1 MLQQFSSKINARI
14 LGLTLVRINIGV
26 MFLIAAYAKLI
37 AGDGWPGRMVGFLNF
52 QAEKSFG
59 FYRDFITSVVV
70 PNKEAF
76 GYMVAYGEL
85 FVGLSLLLGLTTRW
99 GAMVGVFL
107 VSNFIMAKGVFFWT
121 PSSNDAMYILA
132 LLALLFVNNKDMLG
146 LDNLAVKKWPIL
158 TKVWI

>member
-1 MLQQFSSKINARI
+1 MLNQLSAKISVKI
-14 LGLTLVRINIGV
+14 LGLSFVRINIGM
-26 MFLIAAYAKLI
+26 MFLIAAYAKLS

-52 QAEKSFG
+52 QAEKSYG
-59 FYRDFITSVVV
+59 FYRDFVTSFVV
-70 PNKEAF
+70 PNKEVF

-99 GAMVGVFL
+99 GALIGVFM

-146 LDNLAVKKWPIL
+146 LDNLVIKKWPVL

>member
-1 MLQQFSSKINARI
+1 MLKQLVFKISAKM

-26 MFLIAAYAKLI
+26 MFLIATYAKLS

-52 QAEKSFG
+52 QADKSFG
-59 FYRDFITSVVV
+59 FYRDFVTLVVV
-70 PNKEAF
+70 PNKDIF

-85 FVGLSLLLGLTTRW
+85 FVGLSLVLGLTTRW

-132 LLALLFVNNKDMLG
+132 LLALLFVNNKDMLS
-146 LDNLAVKKWPIL
+146 LDNLAVKKWPAL
-158 TKVWI
+158 TKMWI